1 MSTEFDKEMQK
12 DLDKVVVTSTYTDW
26 VNPEDKQA
34 KGIDEKFRATLVS
47 REEVKNKVAESVDG
61 LPVKDRDLIDGK
73 VHVPTD
79 LEDGSDSILDDKTD
93 ADEPE
98 VEVEVDADTDEPE
111 VEVDDSDSEVPE
123 GTVREVLDW
132 VDGDAEKAQKALD
145 VENAKEN
152 PRKSLVSQLEDIVGA

>member
-93 ADEPE
+93 T
-98 VEVEVDADTDEPE
+98 VEPE
-111 VEVDDSDSEVPE
+111 VEVDDAESEVPE

>member
-1 MSTEFDKEMQK
+1 MSTDFDKEMHK
-12 DLDKVVVTSTYTDW
+12 DLDKVVVTTSNTDW
-26 VNPEDKQA
+26 VNPHDKLAEEVNVQ
-34 KGIDEKFRATLVS
+34 FRATLVS

-93 ADEPE
+93 
-98 VEVEVDADTDEPE
+98 TDEPE
-111 VEVDDSDSEVPE
+111 VEVDDAESEVPE

>member
-1 MSTEFDKEMQK
+1 MSTDFDKEMHK
-12 DLDKVVVTSTYTDW
+12 DLDKVVVTTSNTDW
-26 VNPEDKQA
+26 VNPHDKLAEEVNEQ
-34 KGIDEKFRATLVS
+34 FRATLVS

-93 ADEPE
+93 
-98 VEVEVDADTDEPE
+98 TDEPE
-111 VEVDDSDSEVPE
+111 VEVNTDTVESEVEVDDAESEVPE

-145 VENAKEN
+145 VENAKES

>member
-1 MSTEFDKEMQK
+1 MSTDFDKEMHK
-12 DLDKVVVTSTYTDW
+12 DLDKVVVTTSNTDW
-26 VNPEDKQA
+26 VNPHDKLAEEVNVQ
-34 KGIDEKFRATLVS
+34 FRATLVS
-47 REEVKNKVAESVDG
+47 REEVKDKVAESVDG
-61 LPVKDRDLIDGK
+61 LPVKDRDLVDGK

-93 ADEPE
+93 T
-98 VEVEVDADTDEPE
+98 VEPE
-111 VEVDDSDSEVPE
+111 VEVDAAESEVPE

>member
-1 MSTEFDKEMQK
+1 MSTDFDKEMHK
-12 DLDKVVVTSTYTDW
+12 DLDKVVVTTSNTDW
-26 VNPEDKQA
+26 VNPHDKLAEEVNVQ
-34 KGIDEKFRATLVS
+34 FRATLVS
-47 REEVKNKVAESVDG
+47 REEVKNKVSESVDG
-61 LPVKDRDLIDGK
+61 LPVKDRDLVDGK

-79 LEDGSDSILDDKTD
+79 LEDGSDSILDDKTG

-98 VEVEVDADTDEPE
+98 VEVEVDDAE
-111 VEVDDSDSEVPE
+111 SEVPE

>member
-1 MSTEFDKEMQK
+1 MSTDFDKEMHK
-12 DLDKVVVTSTYTDW
+12 DLDKVVVTTSNTDW
-26 VNPEDKQA
+26 VNPHDKLAEEVNVQ
-34 KGIDEKFRATLVS
+34 FRATLVS

-93 ADEPE
+93 
-98 VEVEVDADTDEPE
+98 TDEPE
-111 VEVDDSDSEVPE
+111 VEVDDDAESEVEVDDAESEVPE

>member
-93 ADEPE
+93 
-98 VEVEVDADTDEPE
+98 TDEPE
-111 VEVDDSDSEVPE
+111 VEVDDDAEPEVEVDDAESEVPE

>member
-34 KGIDEKFRATLVS
+34 KKIDEKFRATLVS

-61 LPVKDRDLIDGK
+61 LPVKDRDLIDG
-73 VHVPTD
+73 
-79 LEDGSDSILDDKTD
+79 
-93 ADEPE
+93 E
-98 VEVEVDADTDEPE
+98 VEVPTKLLDDASKAEISNAADVSEETVSEPE
-111 VEVDDSDSEVPE
+111 SEPEPESESVSGGVPD
-123 GTVREVLDW
+123 GTVREVLEW
-132 VDGDAEKAQKALD
+132 VDNDTQKAQQALD
-145 VENAKEN
+145 VENAKGS

>member
-1 MSTEFDKEMQK
+1 MSTDFDKEMHK
-12 DLDKVVVTSTYTDW
+12 DLDKVVVTTSNTDW
-26 VNPEDKQA
+26 VNPHDKLAEEVNVQ
-34 KGIDEKFRATLVS
+34 FRAILVS

-93 ADEPE
+93 
-98 VEVEVDADTDEPE
+98 TDEPE
-111 VEVDDSDSEVPE
+111 VEVDDDAEPEVEVDDAESEVPE

>member
-1 MSTEFDKEMQK
+1 MSTDFDKEMHK
-12 DLDKVVVTSTYTDW
+12 DLDKVVVTTSNTDW
-26 VNPEDKQA
+26 VNPHDKLAEEVNEQ
-34 KGIDEKFRATLVS
+34 FRATLVS
-47 REEVKNKVAESVDG
+47 REEVKSKVAESVDG
-61 LPVKDRDLIDGK
+61 LPVKDRDLIDSK

-93 ADEPE
+93 TDEPE
-98 VEVEVDADTDEPE
+98 VEVEVDDAE
-111 VEVDDSDSEVPE
+111 SEVPE

-145 VENAKEN
+145 VENAKES

>member
-1 MSTEFDKEMQK
+1 MSTDFDKEMHK
-12 DLDKVVVTSTYTDW
+12 DLDKVVVTTSNTDW
-26 VNPEDKQA
+26 VNPHDKLAEEVNVQ
-34 KGIDEKFRATLVS
+34 FRATLVS

-93 ADEPE
+93 
-98 VEVEVDADTDEPE
+98 TDEPE
-111 VEVDDSDSEVPE
+111 VEVDDDAEPEVEVDDAESEVPE

>member
-1 MSTEFDKEMQK
+1 MSTDFDKEMHK
-12 DLDKVVVTSTYTDW
+12 DLDKVVVTTSNTDW
-26 VNPEDKQA
+26 VNPHDKLAEEVNVQ
-34 KGIDEKFRATLVS
+34 FRATLVS

-93 ADEPE
+93 T
-98 VEVEVDADTDEPE
+98 VEPE
-111 VEVDDSDSEVPE
+111 VEVDDDAESEVEVDDAESEVPE

>member
-93 ADEPE
+93 
-98 VEVEVDADTDEPE
+98 TDEPV
-111 VEVDDSDSEVPE
+111 VEVDDAESEVPE

>member
-1 MSTEFDKEMQK
+1 MSTDFDKEMHK
-12 DLDKVVVTSTYTDW
+12 DLDKVVVTTSNTDW
-26 VNPEDKQA
+26 VNPHDKLAEEVNEQ
-34 KGIDEKFRATLVS
+34 FRATLVS

-93 ADEPE
+93 
-98 VEVEVDADTDEPE
+98 TDEPE
-111 VEVDDSDSEVPE
+111 VEVDDDAEPEVEVDDAESEVPE

>member
-1 MSTEFDKEMQK
+1 MSTDFDKEMHK
-12 DLDKVVVTSTYTDW
+12 DLDKVVVTTSNTDW
-26 VNPEDKQA
+26 VNPHDKLAEEVNVQ
-34 KGIDEKFRATLVS
+34 FRATLVS
-47 REEVKNKVAESVDG
+47 REEVKNKVSESVDG
-61 LPVKDRDLIDGK
+61 LPVKDRDLVDGK

-79 LEDGSDSILDDKTD
+79 LEDGSDSILDDKTG

-98 VEVEVDADTDEPE
+98 AEVDTDSVESE
-111 VEVDDSDSEVPE
+111 VEVDDAEPEVPE

-132 VDGDAEKAQKALD
+132 VDGDSEKAQKALD

>member
-93 ADEPE
+93 TVEP
-98 VEVEVDADTDEPE
+98 V
-111 VEVDDSDSEVPE
+111 VEVDDAESEVPE